1 VSLNFIYFIG
11 MCLIGGLNWWP
22 VKAATA
28 EVPPIFLAGVRF
40 SLAGSGFVIWALAA
54 GHTLRAGRA
63 GRLAAT
69 ALLMI
74 TGCFALV
81 FWGTKHAPSGLAA
94 VVNLALMPI
103 MMIGF
108 GALHGQETVTRRR
121 LAAVAAGVAG
131 LVLLFLPRIGAGGPT
146 DAPALMGLL
155 AVVAGT
161 AAYAW
166 GAVLSRPVLAGMAP
180 VAVAAWQQGIGGA
193 ALLALSAAIEPVDAA
208 TPQAFLQA
216 PAGPALAF
224 MTIVS
229 SIVGFTIYLKLL
241 RDWGPFRSGLYAF
254 VSPVIAVGVGVA
266 VLGESFGPWE
276 AAGAAVLMGAT
287 ALALTGRR

>member
-1 VSLNFIYFIG
+1 
-11 MCLIGGLNWWP
+11 
-22 VKAATA
+22 
-28 EVPPIFLAGVRF
+28 
-40 SLAGSGFVIWALAA
+40 
-54 GHTLRAGRA
+54 
-63 GRLAAT
+63 
-69 ALLMI
+69 
-74 TGCFALV
+74 
-81 FWGTKHAPSGLAA
+81 
-94 VVNLALMPI
+94 
-103 MMIGF
+103 
-108 GALHGQETVTRRR
+108 
-121 LAAVAAGVAG
+121 
-131 LVLLFLPRIGAGGPT
+131 
-146 DAPALMGLL
+146 MGLL

-241 RDWGPFRSGLYAF
+241 RDWGPFRSGLYAIRE
-254 VSPVIAVGVGVA
+254 PGDRGGRRRRGARRELRP
-266 VLGESFGPWE
+266 LGGGRRRR
-276 AAGAAVLMGAT
+276 AHGRDRAGAD
-287 ALALTGRR
+287 GRR